1 MVDLVRDARRFI
13 RYYKWTIENTPL
25 QVYTSALVFSP
36 ARSLIRELFKQ
47 EDPEWITTKPAM
59 QDDWSS
65 CLQTLE
71 GHSGPVSSVAF
82 SHDDKHLA
90 SASYDNTVKI
100 WDTASGKC
108 LQTLEGHSKWVSS
121 VAFSHDEHLASAS
134 RDGTVKIWDTVSGKC
149 LQTLEGHSESVSSVA
164 FSHDD
169 KHLASASHDTTV
181 RTWDTASGKCLLT
194 LNVSTTLHN
203 ISFDA
208 ASQYLRT
215 EIGAIVL
222 DVLSASGTVPN
233 RTVHQK
239 PQYQGPSVSSD
250 GKWIMCN
257 SKNLLRLPQEYR
269 PVKSAVTASTVA
281 IGCAS
286 GRVLIFSFHDPQLLS

>member
-1 MVDLVRDARRFI
+1 MDLVRDARRFI

-47 EDPEWITTKPAM
+47 EEPEWITTKPAM

-71 GHSGPVSSVAF
+71 GHSGSVSSVAFSHDDKHLASASHDSTVKIWDTASGKCLQMLEGHSERVSSVAFSHDDRHLASASDDTTVRIWDTASGKCLQTLDGHSRLANSVAF

-100 WDTASGKC
+100 WDIASGKC
-108 LQTLEGHSKWVSS
+108 LQTLG
-121 VAFSHDEHLASAS
+121 
-134 RDGTVKIWDTVSGKC
+134 
-149 LQTLEGHSESVSSVA
+149 
-164 FSHDD
+164 
-169 KHLASASHDTTV
+169 
-181 RTWDTASGKCLLT
+181 
-194 LNVSTTLHN
+194 VSTTLHN

-222 DVLSASGTVPN
+222 DVLLASGTAPS

-239 PQYQGPSVSSD
+239 PQYQGLGISSD
-250 GKWIMCN
+250 RTWIMCN
-257 SKNLLRLPQEYR
+257 SKNLLWLPQEYR
-269 PVKSAVTASTVA
+269 PVRSAVTALTVA

-286 GRVLIFSFHDPQLLS
+286 GRVLIFSFHGPQLLS